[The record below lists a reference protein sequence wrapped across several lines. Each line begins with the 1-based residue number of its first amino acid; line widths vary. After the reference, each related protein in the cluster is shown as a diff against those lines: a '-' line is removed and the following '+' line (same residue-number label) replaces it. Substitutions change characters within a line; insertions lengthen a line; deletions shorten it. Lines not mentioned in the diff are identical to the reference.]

1 MTTSGAYPA
10 ARVLDLLVERMASA
24 AREAPAKLDLQ
35 IAAAQ
40 HELDQF
46 AHADG

>member
-1 MTTSGAYPA
+1 VETDGVGR
-10 ARVLDLLVERMASA
+10 ARGP
-24 AREAPAKLDLQ
+24 RELDLQ

-46 AHADG
+46 AHADGQVGFHEV